1 MASPVVVRVRVEAVS
16 LCNRSKPTTV
26 LTITMYVTPESWVET
41 STLMSEV
48 VMLCDVAPGVSA
60 AITML

>member
-1 MASPVVVRVRVEAVS
+1 MRVEAVS

-26 LTITMYVTPESWVET
+26 LAITMYVSPDGSVGT
-41 STLMSEV
+41 STLVAEV
-48 VMLCDVAPGVSA
+48 VMLCDRGPGVSA